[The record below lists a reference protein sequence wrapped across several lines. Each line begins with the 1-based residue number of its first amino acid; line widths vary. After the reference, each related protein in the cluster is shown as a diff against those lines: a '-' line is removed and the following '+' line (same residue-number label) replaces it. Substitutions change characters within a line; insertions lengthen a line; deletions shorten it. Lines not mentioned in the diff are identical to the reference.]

1 MKQPLHPNDFAD
13 QLEDPEKYWPGNFET
28 EGKAVA
34 ALLCLCQDAAIEIRK
49 MQDRVDVLHAMYE
62 QVCKQ
67 RDEMMGQQR
76 AMAAAL
82 RGRIQ

>member
-34 ALLCLCQDAAIEIRK
+34 ALLCLCQDAAIEIRR
-49 MQDRVDVLHAMYE
+49 MQQGIETLHAMYE
-62 QVCKQ
+62 QASKQ
-67 RDEMMGQQR
+67 RDEVMDQQR
-76 AMAAAL
+76 AMIAAM
-82 RGRIQ
+82 RGRVQ